1 MILLKIYII
10 VLIILLFYL
19 TRKVA
24 KIMYMEECDSI
35 EYYKKY
41 GVDGYDYQKDYSRN
55 LLAVILWPVTF
66 IYIIFITVN
75 KYYYTLKN
83 DKHE

>member
-1 MILLKIYII
+1 MILVKIYII

-24 KIMYMEECDSI
+24 KILYMEECDSI

-41 GVDGYDYQKDYSRN
+41 GKNGYDYQKDYVRN
-55 LLAVILWPVTF
+55 LISAIFWPVTF
-66 IYIIFITVN
+66 VYIIFITVN
-75 KYYYTLKN
+75 KYYYTFKN